1 MRSDLYQ
8 YALIFLGI
16 IVTMLFGVFLYREVF
31 PEYKIY
37 QNDYIALE
45 EFRASYS
52 NTPPP
57 AFSTGIQQ
65 LVMERA
71 DKGPPRIDRCISC
84 HVAMKFNHFSPTK
97 IAKDLNG
104 NILVDEQGFPI
115 KVANEEYVWGKL
127 EQKIAAL
134 TDPKIL
140 QQLTE
145 QGHTSEIRQRQAEAA
160 TLKDLK
166 TAQVGEHV
174 YDVTKVL
181 SMHPLIGRETRPFEY
196 HPMEQYGCTSCHG
209 GNGRGL
215 TTDNAHGPVFDG
227 DYEVEF
233 VGKKPT
239 FIEADPA
246 NDPEFSR
253 IFNSKPGHR
262 LLFQTDPIL
271 PGALM
276 QSKCMQCHQSSDV
289 SLQASVSNAD
299 RVLDKYQERISLIK
313 TAYENEKE
321 ALLSMLLL
329 RKDFEE
335 KGVPKV
341 YEDLKKESNDYAI
354 AAPEREK
361 IAQQMKY
368 IVQLAGGEGA
378 LNTPAVKTK
387 LLDHFQKQIEQTL
400 GSKELSQKIESQ
412 LAKSDESI
420 IILDKF
426 LAEEEGKS
434 HAAGSIFDKL
444 ATVNLE
450 NAIEKHVDHQEVL
463 FAAGKDNG
471 LAVVTD
477 VDLLTRNFHRGEQ
490 LFISQAC
497 YACHRISGLS
507 RGGVGPELTRE
518 GESYPWFVKESI
530 VWPQADLKTSTM
542 PNYRMDHEE
551 VEDLMTFLMAQRDS
565 SPVRNEPSYQRWV
578 QEWEAGKRTPWEKP
592 IDPANIHDL
601 RFGMTVFAT
610 QGCAACHRLKG
621 FESNVGF
628 RVEKETDKNSASAKL
643 EEASQWFRGLVP
655 ETITG
660 TQLIAVLEKNQEEI
674 DQRIVDNVRENA
686 ILEEIE
692 KQYPQAIEALYTNF
706 KLASRSQN
714 QKYAQL
720 IAQAKTPEEKHAAE
734 IALEQWQRQVNRV
747 LMMYVQEYGLGRLI
761 GPRPNWSGI
770 YRSDEWLMDHFH
782 QPSAYVARSIMPV
795 FPFDNS
801 KFYALTHMLDVL
813 GIRNRDSARKEWSLN
828 GFNPRIAYET
838 LCLQCHGDYLQGN
851 GPVAEWIY
859 PIPKNLRNA
868 DFLRNYSKENVIA
881 ALTHGVKGTP
891 MPPWGEIAPGKTSD
905 GIPVLTKNEIIQL
918 TDWLFSS
925 LPGSQVIRGAE
936 DVPKWHYEPED
947 VLQELKREGSELK
960 FKEEQIRD
968 QTHSFLKAN
977 LPEGDNLYAA
987 LEPKLTLSKSS
998 LTVSDVFVQMPN
1010 TKGSPEKNEYYIQK
1024 KFYTPLNLAEGQ
1036 AFFELNCAVCHG
1048 KDADGSGLRAG
1059 AMIDAKPRMLTNLN
1073 WIDSRDDLRLLRSI
1087 KYGVAGTSMTAWG
1100 DQTTSLQ
1107 RLQLVMFIRS
1117 LTAEQELRNALKNQL
1132 FESFTKQEEMIAQA
1146 RILPS
1151 EKLLAL
1157 KQSLASVRK
1166 ARREHTDDAQALELY
1181 KKQLELDKQMTQL
1194 LTVDKLYTQMLQE
1207 IQSQEQQ
1214 FQNLGSTLI
1223 LKKTSESLYN
1233 QFLQL
1238 IPLLKPSYNFSKKQ
1252 LNFVRSDKNV
1262 VEAKQLRDA
1271 MLKEI
1276 DQHILE
1282 IEKKETVI
1290 EGKIAS
1296 QERSEELKTLNNEI
1310 NGYHAIKNSL
1320 ISTFEESLRSLNKQ
1334 QKLFDE
1340 IQEKIA
1346 PIKSEKEST

>member
-45 EFRASYS
+45 EFRSTYTG
-52 NTPPP
+52 TPPP

-65 LVMERA
+65 IVMERS
-71 DKGPPRIDRCISC
+71 DKGPPRIDRCVSC
-84 HVAMKFNHFSPTK
+84 HVAMKFSHFSPTK

-104 NILVDEQGFPI
+104 NILVDNQGFPI

-127 EQKIAAL
+127 EQRLTAL
-134 TDPKIL
+134 TDPKVL

-145 QGHTSEIRQRQAEAA
+145 QGQTSEVRQRQAEAA
-160 TLKDLK
+160 SLKDLK

-181 SMHPLIGRETRPFEY
+181 AMHPLIGRETRPFEY

-233 VGKKPT
+233 VGKKPVFT
-239 FIEADPA
+239 EIDPA

-253 IFNSKPGHR
+253 IFNAKPGHR

-289 SLQASVSNAD
+289 SLQAAVANTD
-299 RVLDKYQERISLIK
+299 RVLDQYQERMSLIK
-313 TAYENEKE
+313 TAFDNEKE
-321 ALLSMLLL
+321 ALLTMLLL
-329 RKDFEE
+329 RKDIEE

-341 YEDLKKESNDYAI
+341 YEDLKKESADYAV
-354 AAPEREK
+354 AASEREK

-368 IVQLAGGEGA
+368 LIQVAGGENA
-378 LNTPAVKTK
+378 LSTPQVKAK
-387 LLDHFQKQIEQTL
+387 LLDHFQNHIVQTL
-400 GSKELSQKIESQ
+400 GSQELALQIESQ
-412 LAKSDESI
+412 LSKSNDSI
-420 IILDKF
+420 IVLDKF
-426 LAEEEGKS
+426 LAEEANTA
-434 HAAGSIFDKL
+434 HAVGSIFAKL
-444 ATVNLE
+444 AAVKLE
-450 NAIEKHVDHQEVL
+450 NAVERHVDNQDIL
-463 FAAGKDNG
+463 LAAGRDNG
-471 LAVVTD
+471 SAIVTD
-477 VDLLTRNFHRGEQ
+477 VDLLTRNFHQGEQ

-497 YACHRISGLS
+497 YACHRISGLA

-551 VEDLMTFLMAQRDS
+551 VEDLMTFLMAQRDN
-565 SPVRNEPSYQRWV
+565 SPIRNEPSYQRWV
-578 QEWEAGKRTPWEKP
+578 QEWEAGKKTPWEKP

-628 RVEKETDKNSASAKL
+628 RVEKDTDKALASAKL
-643 EEASQWFRGLVP
+643 EQEREWFKELVP

-660 TQLIAVLEKNQEEI
+660 TQLISVLEKNHNEI
-674 DQRIVDNVRENA
+674 DQRIVDDVRENA
-686 ILEEIE
+686 ILEEIN
-692 KQYPQAIEALYTNF
+692 KQYPQAIEALYTHF
-706 KLASRSQN
+706 KFASRAQN

-720 IAQAKTPEEKHAAE
+720 LAAAKTPEEKQAAQA
-734 IALEQWQRQVNRV
+734 ALNDWKQRVNRV
-747 LMMYVQEYGLGRLI
+747 LMMYIQEYGLGRLI

-795 FPFDNS
+795 FPFDDS
-801 KFYALTHMLDVL
+801 KFYALTYMLDAL
-813 GIRNRDSARKEWSLN
+813 GIRNRDAARKEWNKN
-828 GFNPRIAYET
+828 GFNPRVVYEI
-838 LCLQCHGDYLQGN
+838 LCLQCHGDHLQGN
-851 GPVAEWIY
+851 GPVSEWIY

-881 ALTHGVKGTP
+881 AITHGVKGTP
-891 MPPWGEIAPGKTSD
+891 MPPWGELATDKTNAD
-905 GIPVLTKNEIIQL
+905 GIPVLTKNEILQL

-925 LPGSQVIRGAE
+925 LPGGQVIRGSE

-947 VLQELKREGSELK
+947 VLEELKKEGSESK
-960 FKEEQIRD
+960 FKE
-968 QTHSFLKAN
+968 QTHSFLHAL
-977 LPEGDNLYAA
+977 LPEGSDLYAA
-987 LEPKLTLSKSS
+987 LDPKLTLSRSN
-998 LTVSDVFVQMPN
+998 LTVQDVFVQKPN
-1010 TKGSPEKNEYYIQK
+1010 TKGGPEKNEYYIQK

-1048 KDADGSGLRAG
+1048 KDADGAGLRAG
-1059 AMIDAKPRMLTNLN
+1059 AMMDAKPRMLTNLN

-1087 KYGVAGTSMTAWG
+1087 KYGVAGTSMTPWG

-1107 RLQLVMFIRS
+1107 RLQLVMYIRS
-1117 LTAEQELRNALKNQL
+1117 LTAEQELRNTLKNKL
-1132 FESFTKQEEMIAQA
+1132 FESFTKQEEIISQA
-1146 RILPS
+1146 RIKPS
-1151 EKLLAL
+1151 EKLLIL
-1157 KQSLASVRK
+1157 KQSQALIRK
-1166 ARREHTDDAQALELY
+1166 ERRESTIEAKTLELY
-1181 KKQLELDKQMTQL
+1181 KKQLELNKQIAQL
-1194 LTVDKLYTQMLQE
+1194 QAIDELYHQMQQE
-1207 IQSQEQQ
+1207 IQSQQQ
-1214 FQNLGSTLI
+1214 QLNNLGATLI
-1223 LKKTSESLYN
+1223 LKKPPESFYD

-1238 IPLLKPSYNFSKKQ
+1238 ISLLKPLYVLSNKKLDFSLSSQ
-1252 LNFVRSDKNV
+1252 NIS
-1262 VEAKQLRDA
+1262 EAKVLRDA

-1276 DQHILE
+1276 EQNVAELE
-1282 IEKKETVI
+1282 RKKEI
-1290 EGKIAS
+1290 AEGKIAS
-1296 QERSEELKTLNNEI
+1296 QERSDQLEKINNEL

-1320 ISTFEESLRSLNKQ
+1320 IATFEESLRSLDKQ
-1334 QKLFDE
+1334 QQLFHEVQKKEKLE
-1340 IQEKIA
+1340 
-1346 PIKSEKEST
+1346 PITSEKESP